1 MAVNVSTTAA
11 SGVWN
16 GTMAANI
23 GPGANVSTVNNDTV
37 SSTIAFLR
45 GSTLDGIA
53 GSDTLT
59 VTDAGTI
66 TFGAATIT
74 QIEIVN
80 FTEAGA
86 GTVSV
91 ATNDAN
97 FAAAGNITV
106 DGSLLA
112 SASLVF
118 NGAAETNAHFSIT
131 GSGAADTLSGGAGN
145 DSLSG
150 GAGDDTLAGAAG
162 NDTLYGGAGL
172 DSLVGGTGDD
182 VFDVDNAGDTVA
194 ESAAQ
199 GTDTVQTALASYTL
213 AANLENLTGT
223 VGTGQSLTGNS
234 ETNSITGGGGN
245 DTLFGGTGA
254 DTLVG
259 GGGNDR
265 YIVDVAGDVV
275 TEAVSAG
282 TDEVQTPLAAYTLAA
297 NIETLTG
304 TATTGQA
311 LTGNGL
317 ANAIATGSG
326 NDTLDGGGGDDTLA
340 GGAGNDHYIVD
351 AAGDVVSENTSEGS
365 DEVQAAAATYILGV
379 NIENL
384 TGTGTGQALTGNGL
398 ANAIAAGSGNDTLDG
413 GTGADTLVG
422 GAGNDRYI
430 VDAAGDLV
438 TEGADAGTDDVQTA
452 LATYTLP
459 ANVENLTGAA
469 STGQSLI
476 GNAVAN
482 IIAAGA
488 GNDTLSGGD
497 GADSLAGGAGINTLT
512 GGVGNDT
519 FAGSAANLAGDTI
532 TDFALGDAIA
542 IAGADLSTLHNTLA
556 STGISLG
563 GGTLALTGVNVAQY
577 FQTLVAGGNTT
588 VTLSAA
594 QTPVIPISVQTPP
607 GGGTVITVASS
618 GVISP
623 TAGGS
628 GLDTVISRPVR
639 PVRADRPR
647 SSVC

>member
-11 SGVWN
+11 SAVWN

-259 GGGNDR
+259 G
-265 YIVDVAGDVV
+265 
-275 TEAVSAG
+275 
-282 TDEVQTPLAAYTLAA
+282 
-297 NIETLTG
+297 
-304 TATTGQA
+304 
-311 LTGNGL
+311 
-317 ANAIATGSG
+317 
-326 NDTLDGGGGDDTLA
+326 
-340 GGAGNDHYIVD
+340 
-351 AAGDVVSENTSEGS
+351 
-365 DEVQAAAATYILGV
+365 
-379 NIENL
+379 
-384 TGTGTGQALTGNGL
+384 
-398 ANAIAAGSGNDTLDG
+398 
-413 GTGADTLVG
+413 
-422 GAGNDRYI
+422 AGNDRYI